1 MSAAEVR
8 PLPRGRFVDI
18 GGRRLRI
25 ICDGPKG
32 QGPAVILEAGA
43 FGLAADWAAVQQL
56 LAAGGVHSCA
66 YDRAGM
72 GFSDPGPDPRDG
84 LAVAADLE
92 ALLAAADEPAPYI
105 LVGHSMAGLR
115 LPLFVGRNPAK
126 AIGLVLVDAATP
138 EDAETSATRA
148 MISQFTGVSRMAAWG
163 ASAGLMRPLG
173 FMADTIGLPPRA
185 AAEKRWA
192 FANGRH
198 NRTAA
203 AEVETWMATARQALA
218 AGPLDP
224 LLPVA
229 VITAG
234 RNPQGQDSPQAAPAR
249 RSRHGYYANVA
260 RAHHASLLGAKFAA
274 EIVKGIDFV
283 RAAAAS
289 EGLLRAEARGG

>member
-1 MSAAEVR
+1 MSAAETR
-8 PLPRGRFVDI
+8 PLPRGSFVDI

-25 ICDGPKG
+25 VCEGPKG
-32 QGPAVILEAGA
+32 SSPVVILEAGA
-43 FGLAADWAAVQQL
+43 FGFAADWAAVQDR
-56 LAAGGVHSCA
+56 LAALGMRSCA

-72 GFSDPGPDPRDG
+72 GFSDPGPEPRDG
-84 LAVAADLE
+84 LAVASDLE
-92 ALLAAADEPAPYI
+92 ALLVAAHEPGPYI

-115 LPLFVGRNPAK
+115 LPLFVARNPGK
-126 AIGLVLVDAATP
+126 AAGVVLVDAATP
-138 EDAETSATRA
+138 EDAETFQTRTA
-148 MISQFTGVSRMAAWG
+148 IGQFAGVSRMAAWS
-163 ASAGLMRPLG
+163 ASAGLMKPLG

-198 NRTAA
+198 NRTSA
-203 AEVETWMATARQALA
+203 AEVETWMVTAEQARA

-234 RNPQGQDSPQAAPAR
+234 HHPRGQNSLQAAPAR

-260 RAHHASLLGAKFAA
+260 RAHHASLLGSKFAG

-283 RAAAAS
+283 RAAAAREAQAS
-289 EGLLRAEARGG
+289 EGRS

>member
-1 MSAAEVR
+1 MSSAEVR
-8 PLPRGRFVDI
+8 PLPRGSLVDI

-25 ICDGPKG
+25 VCEGPKG
-32 QGPAVILEAGA
+32 AVPVVIFEAGA
-43 FGLAADWAAVQQL
+43 FGLAADWAAVQAL
-56 LAAGGVHSCA
+56 LAADGVHSCA

-84 LAVAADLE
+84 LAIARDLE
-92 ALLAAADEPAPYI
+92 ALLAAVQEPAPYI

-115 LPLFVGRNPAK
+115 LPLFVARNPGK
-126 AIGLVLVDAATP
+126 VLGVVLVDAATP

-148 MISQFTGVSRMAAWG
+148 MIGQFAGVSRMAAWG
-163 ASAGLMRPLG
+163 ASAGLMKPLG

-203 AEVETWMATARQALA
+203 AEVETWMATAEQARA

-234 RNPQGQDSPQAAPAR
+234 HHPQGQDSPQAAPAR

-260 RAHHASLLGAKFAA
+260 RAHHASLLGSKFAA

-283 RAAAAS
+283 RDAAARES
-289 EGLLRAEARGG
+289 RAQARDSQG